1 MKRIKILKIVKK
13 TDYDDYDNA
22 ETFTQITEGIDW
34 HEVDDKRYKEIVDLV
49 HFANQNRYQLNV
61 DFELKIIEEV
71 TPTTVEIYLEKA
83 KMLRIE
89 LEEKRRK
96 QAEKEEKTRVARE
109 EKRKLTEYERKRK
122 QLEKLQKELEEQ

>member
-22 ETFTQITEGIDW
+22 ETFTQIAEGIDW
-34 HEVDDKRYKEIVDLV
+34 HEVDDKQYKEIVDLI

-71 TPTTVEIYLEKA
+71 TPITVEIYLEKA
-83 KMLRIE
+83 KTLRIE

-96 QAEKEEKTRVARE
+96 QAEKEEKTRLARE

-122 QLEKLQKELEEQ
+122 QLEKLQKELEEH